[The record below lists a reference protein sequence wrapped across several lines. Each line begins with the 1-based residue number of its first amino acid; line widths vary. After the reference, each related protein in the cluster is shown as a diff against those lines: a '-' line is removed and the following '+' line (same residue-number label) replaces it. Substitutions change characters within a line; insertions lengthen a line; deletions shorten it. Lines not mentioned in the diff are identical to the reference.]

1 MDYSSLLGPD
11 RYDLAV
17 TLAKQYHLDP
27 SQVLFGYLQVV
38 SQVTGGPNG
47 PNAAQADLH
56 EPQVRAAINQEFD
69 HFLKQRH

>member
-27 SQVLFGYLQVV
+27 SQVLFGYCKWLVKLRVV
-38 SQVTGGPNG
+38 
-47 PNAAQADLH
+47 
-56 EPQVRAAINQEFD
+56 RM
-69 HFLKQRH
+69 QRKLIYMSPKYEQQSIRNLIIF

>member
-38 SQVTGGPNG
+38 SQVTGGTD
-47 PNAAQADLH
+47 AEHADLH
-56 EPQVRAAINQEFD
+56 EAKVRAAINQEFE
-69 HFLKQRH
+69 HFLKRRH

>member
-17 TLAKQYHLDP
+17 ALAKQYHLDP

-38 SQVTGGPNG
+38 SQVTGGTEAG
-47 PNAAQADLH
+47 QADLH
-56 EPQVRAAINQEFD
+56 EPRVRAAINQEFE
-69 HFLKQRH
+69 HFLKRRH

>member
-38 SQVTGGPNG
+38 SQVTGGTD
-47 PNAAQADLH
+47 AEHADLH
-56 EPQVRAAINQEFD
+56 EPKVRAAINREFE
-69 HFLKQRH
+69 HFLKRRH

>member
-17 TLAKQYHLDP
+17 TLARQYHLDP

-38 SQVTGGPNG
+38 SQVTGG
-47 PNAAQADLH
+47 ADATQADLH
-56 EPQVRAAINQEFD
+56 EPRVRAAINQDFD
-69 HFLKQRH
+69 RFLKQRH

>member
-1 MDYSSLLGPD
+1 MTNYSALMGPD

-17 TLAKQYHLDP
+17 NLAQQYHLDP

-38 SQVTGGPNG
+38 SDITGGT
-47 PNAAQADLH
+47 AAEPADLH
-56 EPQVRAAINQEFD
+56 DPKVMDAINTQFD

>member
-38 SQVTGGPNG
+38 SQVTGHVNQL
-47 PNAAQADLH
+47 ALH
-56 EPQVRAAINQEFD
+56 SD
-69 HFLKQRH
+69 HP

>member
-1 MDYSSLLGPD
+1 MDYSALMGPD

-17 TLAKQYHLDP
+17 SLASQYHMDP

-38 SQVTGGPNG
+38 SRVTGD
-47 PNAAQADLH
+47 QKMTKADL
-56 EPQVRAAINQEFD
+56 EDSRVRQAINTEFD

>member
-38 SQVTGGPNG
+38 SQVTGG
-47 PNAAQADLH
+47 
-56 EPQVRAAINQEFD
+56 RM
-69 HFLKQRH
+69 QRKLIYMSPKYEQQSIRNLIIF

>member
-27 SQVLFGYLQVV
+27 SQVLFGSLQVV
-38 SQVTGGPNG
+38 SQVTGGTD
-47 PNAAQADLH
+47 AEHADLH
-56 EPQVRAAINQEFD
+56 EPKVRAAINQEFE
-69 HFLKQRH
+69 HFLKRRH

>member
-38 SQVTGGPNG
+38 S
-47 PNAAQADLH
+47 
-56 EPQVRAAINQEFD
+56 
-69 HFLKQRH
+69 

>member
-1 MDYSSLLGPD
+1 MDYSSLLGTD

-38 SQVTGGPNG
+38 SQVTGGTD
-47 PNAAQADLH
+47 AEHADLH
-56 EPQVRAAINQEFD
+56 EPKVRAAINQEFE
-69 HFLKQRH
+69 HFLKRRH

>member
-17 TLAKQYHLDP
+17 SLAEQYHMDP

-38 SQVTGGPNG
+38 SQVTGGTD
-47 PNAAQADLH
+47 AEHADLH
-56 EPQVRAAINQEFD
+56 EPRVRAAINTAFEQ
-69 HFLKQRH
+69 FLKRRH

>member
-1 MDYSSLLGPD
+1 MDYSSLLDPD

-38 SQVTGGPNG
+38 SQVTGGTD
-47 PNAAQADLH
+47 AEHADLH
-56 EPQVRAAINQEFD
+56 EPKVRAAINQEFE
-69 HFLKQRH
+69 HFLKRRH

>member
-38 SQVTGGPNG
+38 SQVTGGTD
-47 PNAAQADLH
+47 AEHADLH
-56 EPQVRAAINQEFD
+56 EPKVRAAINQGFE
-69 HFLKQRH
+69 HFLKRRH